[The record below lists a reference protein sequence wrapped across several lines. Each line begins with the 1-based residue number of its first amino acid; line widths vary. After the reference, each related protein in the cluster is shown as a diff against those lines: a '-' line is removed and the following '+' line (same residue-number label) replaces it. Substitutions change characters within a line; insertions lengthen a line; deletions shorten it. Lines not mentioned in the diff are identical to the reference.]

1 MAKIDND
8 GRGMETAPLRSSVSA
23 DSETPPAVPTGG
35 AHALRKPPAKKA
47 PLPLWQEVLV
57 LLATALI
64 LAIVVKTFFVQ
75 AFYIPSGSMEPT
87 LQGCEGCSGNDRI
100 LVQKVSY
107 WTGDVHRGDIV
118 VFDDPGGWLN
128 VAEQVQPSNGP
139 QRLLEVFGLFPT
151 GGHLVKRVIGI
162 GGDRVR
168 CCDRNGDIVVN
179 GAALEETYLPR
190 DVAPSDTDFDVTVP
204 DDHLWVMG
212 DNRSF
217 SEDSR
222 AHRGDPGGGFVPGED
237 VVGKVWAI
245 IWPSSRLEIIDRP
258 DVFNDSLLDGAAP

>member
-1 MAKIDND
+1 MARIDDD
-8 GRGMETAPLRSSVSA
+8 GRGTDSSTPRSSA
-23 DSETPPAVPTGG
+23 PGTDPLPTVVRTGS
-35 AHALRKPPAKKA
+35 HAAQRRGKRA

-87 LQGCEGCSGNDRI
+87 LQLDDRI

-107 WTGDVHRGDIV
+107 WAGEVHRGDIV
-118 VFDDPGGWLN
+118 VFDDPGGWLSRE
-128 VAEQVQPSNGP
+128 EQLRPHNDL
-139 QRLLEVFGLFPT
+139 QRVLEVFGLFPT

-162 GGDRVR
+162 GGDHVR
-168 CCDRNGDIVVN
+168 CCDRNGDLVVN
-179 GAALEETYLPR
+179 GVPLDETYLPA
-190 DVAPSDTDFDVTVP
+190 DVSPSESSFDVTVP
-204 DDHLWVMG
+204 DNRLWVMG

-217 SEDSR
+217 SSDSR
-222 AHRGDPGGGFVPGED
+222 AHTGAPGGGFVSGDD

-245 IWPSSRLEIIDRP
+245 IWPGSRLEIVDRP
-258 DVFNDSLLDGAAP
+258 EVFNDAALDENTTP